1 MSALPVGPVAWSD
14 GMLIETQH
22 FQQQERYLAH
32 QFGLR
37 LRQTSNHGWGFSL
50 LDVDSDGLGLGR
62 LGLRAAEGILPD
74 GTPFALPAHDPL
86 PAPLDTSDAQAG
98 DIACL
103 ALPAAGCGG
112 PEMAFG
118 DASAAARYR
127 AAATDR
133 GARSQRGPGRA
144 GLAAPPDAGNRP
156 HDDAAVLAIAIARR
170 GNRLALR
177 PGGGAQ
183 QRADAVAG
191 PAFHPAAA
199 GQPRPPDAAS
209 ADRGVAKHA
218 ASAAGRQRAGLRV
231 LSAGGGLA
239 DLVELMLRQGI
250 AEYRMRLAHLD
261 AFNPLPPALLFQELI
276 GLLGRLSVLP
286 GVDEALAERQF
297 AYRHDELQ
305 ASFEPLAATLRYALA
320 RVIETPVLPLKFEDR
335 GDQVHVCVVDRQWKL
350 QKMVFAFS
358 AAMPADKLRQLL
370 PQQAKLGAVE
380 QIQKLV
386 DLQLPGARLIPTP
399 NPPRQVPYYAQSV
412 YFEVESSDPF
422 WAQAFA
428 GSALALRIVGDFQDM
443 RFEAWGLR
451 EGKVA

>member
-1 MSALPVGPVAWSD
+1 MSVLPVGPVAWSD

-22 FQQQERYLAH
+22 FQQQERYLTH

-37 LRQTSNHGWGFSL
+37 LRLTSNHGWGFAR
-50 LDVDSDGLGLGR
+50 LDVDTDGLGLGR
-62 LGLRAAEGILPD
+62 LGLRSAEGVLPD

-86 PAPLDTSDAQAG
+86 PAPLDAAEAQAG
-98 DIACL
+98 DMACL
-103 ALPAAGCGG
+103 ALPTAGGGG

-118 DASAAARYR
+118 DDAAPARYR
-127 AAATDR
+127 AVATEVADLSTGLDAPGSPR
-133 GARSQRGPGRA
+133 RLILETGTMMSRLCWQSQLRADETFLPFARA
-144 GLAAPPDAGNRP
+144 GGRNSAMALMLDTRFIPPLLDSRAHQALR
-156 HDDAAVLAIAIARR
+156 ALIEELQSVLQV
-170 GNRLALR
+170 RLA
-177 PGGGAQ
+177 G
-183 QRADAVAG
+183 
-191 PAFHPAAA
+191 
-199 GQPRPPDAAS
+199 S
-209 ADRGVAKHA
+209 
-218 ASAAGRQRAGLRV
+218 AGLRV

-239 DLVELMLRQGI
+239 DLIELMLRQGI

-261 AFNPLPPALLFQELI
+261 AFDPLPPDLLFQELI

-286 GVDEALAERQF
+286 GVDDALAERQF
-297 AYRHDELQ
+297 AYRHDDLQ

-335 GDQVHVCVVDRQWKL
+335 GDQVHVCVVDAQWRL

-358 AAMPADKLRQLL
+358 AALPADQLRQLL
-370 PQQAKLGAVE
+370 PQQAKLGPVE

-386 DLQLPGARLIPTP
+386 DLQLPGARLIPVA

-422 WAQAFA
+422 WTQAFA
-428 GSALALRIVGDFQDM
+428 GSALALRIVGDFQDL

>member
-22 FQQQERYLAH
+22 FQQQERHLAH

-118 DASAAARYR
+118 DAPAAARYHATATEVPDLSVGLDAPGSPRRLTLETGRMMTRLCWQSQLR
-127 AAATDR
+127 ADETALPF
-133 GARSQRGPGRA
+133 ARVAGRSSA
-144 GLAAPPDAGNRP
+144 LTLLLDPRFIPPLLDSRAHQTLR
-156 HDDAAVLAIAIARR
+156 ALIEELQSTLQV
-170 GNRLALR
+170 RLA
-177 PGGGAQ
+177 G
-183 QRADAVAG
+183 
-191 PAFHPAAA
+191 
-199 GQPRPPDAAS
+199 S
-209 ADRGVAKHA
+209 
-218 ASAAGRQRAGLRV
+218 AGLRL

-261 AFNPLPPALLFQELI
+261 AFDPLPPALLFQELI

-297 AYRHDELQ
+297 AYRHEELQ

-386 DLQLPGARLIPTP
+386 DLQLPGARLIPAP

-428 GSALALRIVGDFQDM
+428 GSALALRIVGDFQDL